1 MIIIFIVIFQEQQ
14 VTGTLY
20 QVTFLLVQSTY
31 HLEIIVPHISEIIDC
46 CFIFLLIYI
55 YPIDFLKLLMKY
67 VHYYFKI

>member
-46 CFIFLLIYI
+46 CFIFLLVYI
-55 YPIDFLKLLMKY
+55 YPIDFFKTFNEICSLL
-67 VHYYFKI
+67 F